1 MHINTIIQDLGI
13 LLLAAGIAGVIC
25 KRLGLSVIVG
35 YLVAGI
41 IIGPHSPPFS
51 LIQDEA
57 RIAELSEVGL
67 VFVMFSIGLELSLSK
82 LQKMGVATLVAT
94 GLAAFFMLNFTL
106 LLGWAL
112 HWSTMM
118 SLFVAAMLMVSSSAV
133 ISKVMHELK
142 LNHDHAAQMSLAM
155 TIVEDVVAVIMITV
169 LGTSV
174 SHGSGGSVADVAGAG
189 ASAAGAAAGNAAG
202 AVAGAGG
209 AAAGAAD
216 AAAGVAGTVAAAA
229 GNAAGAVAAASGA
242 AAGGSGL
249 GVVLGVLGAF
259 VVLLIL
265 GGLLLVPR
273 LLRRLEKRGDPEIQL
288 IVVTGLLLMSAF
300 LTVRAGYSL
309 ALGAFLFGAV
319 VSEIKQKIAIEHSFE
334 GLKSMFSSVF
344 FVSIGMLIDLR
355 MLEEVWLPVLLLGVF
370 TLAVRPVACG
380 FALMLVGVPPR
391 EARRAGMLLTPLG
404 EFTFIIAQ
412 AGITAAVLPK
422 SFYPLAVG
430 LSILTVLATPV
441 LNRFAEPIMR
451 AMDWAE
457 PRFVTRAIAAYHD
470 WLRQMRVRPA
480 PTVVWRLL
488 RPRLP
493 ALFVEILFVSG
504 LLIFSGRLLPLLR
517 NVEFAAAM
525 NPVTLSYIFW
535 SVIAVLVL
543 VPLVAIW
550 RNISAMAMIVGEG
563 LGGNRA
569 TPSRL
574 QSRAIT
580 GFLRAA
586 AAVGIVYWLYTMLP
600 IRELPDWG
608 WAAILVVAVVVLVV
622 FSNKLIYWHS
632 TLEHSLQEVLAEDSR
647 APAEVRAEARIA
659 LDRGLEEWDVCLEDC
674 VVPWGASY
682 TGRTLAELAIPA
694 KFGCSILE
702 MERNGYVITATDASL
717 RLCPG
722 DKLLLLGRRAQLD
735 AARAFL
741 ARLPSA
747 KETPSTGIEGAGI
760 AGEIASSDRL
770 FGGSVLKTIIVPE
783 SPRAGQT
790 LAELKISRATSVRI
804 AGIRREGRQ
813 IVNPGGGERL
823 LVGDSLLVVG
833 TLTEI
838 AAFRKWMVEA
848 PGKRHRSRAKA
859 GQARGGGI

>member
-1 MHINTIIQDLGI
+1 LGFWDLEFLFGMHINTIIQDLGI
-13 LLLAAGIAGVIC
+13 LLLAAGIAGIIC
-25 KRLGLSVIVG
+25 KRFGLSVIVG

-57 RIAELSEVGL
+57 RISELSEVGL

-82 LQKMGVATLVAT
+82 LQKMGAATLAAT

-106 LLGWAL
+106 LLGWL
-112 HWSTMM
+112 LGWSTMM

-133 ISKVMHELK
+133 ISKVMHEMK

-174 SHGSGGSVADVAGAG
+174 SHGPGAG
-189 ASAAGAAAGNAAG
+189 DGDS
-202 AVAGAGG
+202 
-209 AAAGAAD
+209 
-216 AAAGVAGTVAAAA
+216 
-229 GNAAGAVAAASGA
+229 
-242 AAGGSGL
+242 SGL

-273 LLRRLEKRGDPEIQL
+273 LLRRLEKRNDPEIQL
-288 IVVTGLLLMSAF
+288 IVVTGLLLLCAF

-355 MLEEVWLPVLLLGVF
+355 MLEEVWLEVLLLGVF

-380 FALMLVGVPPR
+380 FALMLVGVPQR

-430 LSILTVLATPV
+430 LSILTVLATPI

-470 WLRQMRVRPA
+470 WLRQVRARPA
-480 PTVVWRLL
+480 PTITWRLL

-493 ALFVEILFVSG
+493 ALFIEILFVSG

-517 NVEFAAAM
+517 NADFVAAM

-535 SVIAVLVL
+535 CVIAVFVL

-586 AAVGIVYWLYTMLP
+586 AAVGIVYWLYTLLP
-600 IRELPDWG
+600 IRTLPDWG
-608 WAAILVVAVVVLVV
+608 WAVILVVAVVVLVV

-647 APAEVRAEARIA
+647 APAEVRAEARVA
-659 LDRGLEEWDVCLEDC
+659 LDRGLEEWDVCLDDC
-674 VVPWGASY
+674 AVPCGASY
-682 TGRTLAELAIPA
+682 TGRTIAELAIPA

-702 MERNGYVITATDASL
+702 MERNGYVITATDSSL

-722 DKLLLLGRRAQLD
+722 DKLLLLGQRAQLD

-741 ARLPSA
+741 THLPPA
-747 KETPSTGIEGAGI
+747 KETPAAVIE
-760 AGEIASSDRL
+760 GEIAGSDRL
-770 FGGSVLKTIIVPE
+770 FGGSVLQTFIVPE
-783 SPRAGQT
+783 SRRAGQT
-790 LAELKISRATSVRI
+790 LAELKISQATSVRI

-813 IVNPGGGERL
+813 IINPGGGERL
-823 LVGDSLLVVG
+823 LAGDSLLVVG
-833 TLTEI
+833 TITEI
-838 AAFRKWMVEA
+838 AAFRKWMVET
-848 PGKRHRSRAKA
+848 PKA
-859 GQARGGGI
+859 RRQKSEGRRQKKPPASVL

>member
-13 LLLAAGIAGVIC
+13 LLLAAGIAGIIC

-57 RIAELSEVGL
+57 RINDLSEIGL

-82 LQKMGVATLVAT
+82 LKKMGVATIAAT
-94 GLAAFFMLNFTL
+94 ALAAFFMLNFTL

-112 HWSTMM
+112 NWSTMM

-133 ISKVMHELK
+133 IAKVMREMK
-142 LNHDHAAQMSLAM
+142 LTHDHAAQMSLAM

-169 LGTSV
+169 LGTSAAH
-174 SHGSGGSVADVAGAG
+174 STVAPIGATTTMASPGVAATV
-189 ASAAGAAAGNAAG
+189 ASAGSSAAA
-202 AVAGAGG
+202 
-209 AAAGAAD
+209 AAANSTAAAANSLAD
-216 AAAGVAGTVAAAA
+216 AANTAAAHTAAAA
-229 GNAAGAVAAASGA
+229 HETGA
-242 AAGGSGL
+242 GL
-249 GVVLGVLGAF
+249 GGVLGVLGAF
-259 VVLLIL
+259 VVMLIL
-265 GGLLLVPR
+265 GGLLLMPR
-273 LLRRLEKRGDPEIQL
+273 VLRRLEKRNDPEIQL
-288 IVVTGLLLMSAF
+288 IVVTGLLLLCAF

-370 TLAVRPVACG
+370 TLLVRPVACG
-380 FALMLVGVPPR
+380 IALMLVGVPQR

-412 AGITAAVLPK
+412 AGITAAILPK

-430 LSILTVLATPV
+430 LSILTVLATPIM
-441 LNRFAEPIMR
+441 NRFAEPIMR

-457 PRFVTRAIAAYHD
+457 PRFVARGIAAYHD
-470 WLRQMRVRPA
+470 WLRQVRSRPA
-480 PTVVWRLL
+480 PTIVWRLL

-493 ALFVEILFVSG
+493 ALAIEILFVSG

-517 NVEFAAAM
+517 GTNYAAAM
-525 NPVTLSYIFW
+525 NPGTLSYLFW
-535 SVIAVLVL
+535 CAVTVLAL

-563 LGGNRA
+563 LGGNHA

-574 QSRAIT
+574 QSRAIA

-586 AAVGIVYWLYTMLP
+586 AAVGIAYWLYTLLP
-600 IRELPDWG
+600 IRMLPEWG
-608 WAAILVVAVVVLVV
+608 WVAISLVAVAVLII

-632 TLEHSLQEVLAEDSR
+632 TLEHSVQEVLAEDSR
-647 APAEVRAEARIA
+647 APAEIRAEARIA
-659 LDRGLEEWDVCLEDC
+659 LDRGLEEWNVLLDDC
-674 VVPWGASY
+674 TVPWGARY
-682 TGRTLAELAIPA
+682 TGQRLADLALPA
-694 KFGCSILE
+694 RHGCSIME
-702 MERNGYVITATDASL
+702 MERNGYTITATDSTL

-722 DKLLLLGRRAQLD
+722 DKLLLLGGRAQLD
-735 AARAFL
+735 AAIAYL
-741 ARLPSA
+741 THIPTPD
-747 KETPSTGIEGAGI
+747 ETTAAAATAAPPPAPETKNGITT
-760 AGEIASSDRL
+760 SDRL
-770 FGGSVLKTIIVPE
+770 FGGSVLHTFIVPAE
-783 SPRAGQT
+783 CPRAGQT
-790 LAELKISRATSVRI
+790 LAELQISKATGVRI

-813 IVNPGGGERL
+813 IINPGADARL
-823 LVGDSLLVVG
+823 HQGDCLLVVG
-833 TLTEI
+833 TITEI
-838 AAFRKWMVEA
+838 AVFRKWMTTTPTTA
-848 PGKRHRSRAKA
+848 TPTTPTTTP
-859 GQARGGGI
+859 

>member
-13 LLLAAGIAGVIC
+13 LLLAAGIAGIIC

-41 IIGPHSPPFS
+41 IIGPNSPPFS
-51 LIQDEA
+51 LIHDEA
-57 RIAELSEVGL
+57 RINDLSEVGL

-112 HWSTMM
+112 NWSTMM

-133 ISKVMHELK
+133 ISKVMHEMK

-174 SHGSGGSVADVAGAG
+174 SHGSGGGAG
-189 ASAAGAAAGNAAG
+189 ASAG
-202 AVAGAGG
+202 GAGG
-209 AAAGAAD
+209 A
-216 AAAGVAGTVAAAA
+216 VA
-229 GNAAGAVAAASGA
+229 N

-259 VVLLIL
+259 VALLIL

-288 IVVTGLLLMSAF
+288 IVVTGLLLLCAF

-355 MLEEVWLPVLLLGVF
+355 MLEEVWLPVLLLSVF
-370 TLAVRPVACG
+370 TLVVRPVACG
-380 FALMLVGVPPR
+380 FALMLVGVPQR

-430 LSILTVLATPV
+430 LSILTVLATPI

-451 AMDWAE
+451 FMDWAE
-457 PRFVTRAIAAYHD
+457 PRFVTRAIGAYHD
-470 WLRQMRVRPA
+470 WLRQVRARPA
-480 PTVVWRLL
+480 PTVMWRLL

-493 ALFVEILFVSG
+493 ALAVEILFVSG
-504 LLIFSGRLLPLLR
+504 LLIFSGRLLPMLR
-517 NVEFAAAM
+517 GAGFAAAM
-525 NPVTLSYIFW
+525 NPVTLSYVFW
-535 SVIAVLVL
+535 CVIAVLAL
-543 VPLVAIW
+543 VPIVAIW

-563 LGGNRA
+563 LGGNNA

-574 QSRAIT
+574 QSRAIS

-586 AAVGIVYWLYTMLP
+586 AAVGIVYWLYTLLP
-600 IRELPDWG
+600 IRTLPDWG
-608 WAAILVVAVVVLVV
+608 WAAIFVVAVVVVV
-622 FSNKLIYWHS
+622 IFSNKLIYWHS
-632 TLEHSLQEVLAEDSR
+632 TLEHSVQEVLAEDSR

-659 LDRGLEEWDVCLEDC
+659 LDRDIEEWDVCLEDC
-674 VVPWGASY
+674 TVPRGASY
-682 TGRTLAELAIPA
+682 TGQTLAELAIPA
-694 KFGCSILE
+694 RFGCSLVE
-702 MERNGYVITATDASL
+702 MERNGYIITATDSTL
-717 RLCPG
+717 RLCLG
-722 DKLLLLGRRAQLD
+722 DKLLLLGQRAQLD

-741 ARLPSA
+741 TRVPD
-747 KETPSTGIEGAGI
+747 KNETPPAAAPE
-760 AGEIASSDRL
+760 GEIVSTDRFL
-770 FGGSVLKTIIVPE
+770 GGPVLRTFIVPE
-783 SPRAGQT
+783 SRRVGQT
-790 LAELKISRATSVRI
+790 LADMQISKTTGVRI

-813 IVNPGGGERL
+813 IINPGGDERL
-823 LVGDSLLVVG
+823 LAGDSLLVVG
-833 TLTEI
+833 TITEI
-838 AAFRKWMVEA
+838 AAFRKWMSVA
-848 PGKRHRSRAKA
+848 RRAKSQRQGKVA
-859 GQARGGGI
+859 SK